1 MHFCQ
6 VGLLLYLVSASL
18 GLSWGCFSQV
28 TSETWHQTCQGNV
41 FFSVLSHWSKDLKW
55 WVTAQGFIR
64 QAKDSTPSRCDGR
77 HTPKEKPQS
86 VLASFFYVCLFST
99 LSLPHANWASQEGG
113 MFVSPEVLT
122 LVRGFSFF
130 LLSQAFLYLCL
141 LATAILDP
149 FSYSNY
155 LTEILTW

>member
-1 MHFCQ
+1 MVLATKYLDILLQ
-6 VGLLLYLVSASL
+6 VENRQLLKEKNKSAIKLL
-18 GLSWGCFSQV
+18 GECVIS
-28 TSETWHQTCQGNV
+28 
-41 FFSVLSHWSKDLKW
+41 SVLSHHSKNLKW
-55 WVTAQGFIR
+55 RTSVTVGY
-64 QAKDSTPSRCDGR
+64 S
-77 HTPKEKPQS
+77 S
-86 VLASFFYVCLFST
+86 VLFSKQRIVHPRGMRWANPKGKASICLGFLLLYVCLFST
-99 LSLPHANWASQEGG
+99 LSLPHENWASQEGG